1 MADAL
6 AVADHPL
13 SVWEGDGV
21 TISEVTGALVRLRRG
36 QPETATRTSSV
47 TLVVVGVD
55 EDEATAATNA
65 MHRLG
70 ARHPG
75 RTLVLVPDPD
85 AERGIDARVA
95 LHHTEAEGHAVWS
108 EDIRL
113 RVRGP
118 AARHLDSLIEPLTL
132 PDLPLCVWF
141 VASAPALHDPLVAVA
156 DAVLVD
162 LRQIPGAAGDPAP
175 ALISLTRLAAERS
188 LVDLSWV
195 RLMPWRE
202 LLAGMFDPAP
212 YRPFLDGVHA
222 VEVCGLPGPRHLLGG
237 WIASQLR
244 LPSFAVQLRQ
254 EDHVSVVIAATA
266 DGRSG
271 RFSVE
276 RRAGE
281 HLVRARAEAD
291 GAPAHELVLALPTD
305 TLPWSLG
312 AALSRPYRDPV
323 YEESLAAAVLLA
335 RR

>member
-6 AVADHPL
+6 AVADQPL

-21 TISEVTGALVRLRRG
+21 TISEVASALVRLRRG
-36 QPETATRTSSV
+36 QPETATRTSCV

-85 AERGIDARVA
+85 AEKGIDARVA
-95 LHHTEAEGHAVWS
+95 LHHTQVEGHAVWS

-141 VASAPALHDPLVAVA
+141 VASAPARSWCWPC
-156 DAVLVD
+156 
-162 LRQIPGAAGDPAP
+162 RPTRCPG
-175 ALISLTRLAAERS
+175 R
-188 LVDLSWV
+188 W
-195 RLMPWRE
+195 
-202 LLAGMFDPAP
+202 
-212 YRPFLDGVHA
+212 
-222 VEVCGLPGPRHLLGG
+222 
-237 WIASQLR
+237 
-244 LPSFAVQLRQ
+244 
-254 EDHVSVVIAATA
+254 
-266 DGRSG
+266 
-271 RFSVE
+271 
-276 RRAGE
+276 
-281 HLVRARAEAD
+281 
-291 GAPAHELVLALPTD
+291 
-305 TLPWSLG
+305 
-312 AALSRPYRDPV
+312 
-323 YEESLAAAVLLA
+323 A